1 MNRLKDYFNAS
12 GLTVTGIAAFV
23 FVFYLS
29 LSSGSDQ
36 PNTIINQGHVQQF
49 QCDDPYTSLTEWTKI
64 TLPHW
69 EIGKETPVRCLRMTT
84 TLTRAQLSVENGPAK
99 LMINAMTT
107 LGRVWLNGEK
117 IDEILHS
124 DLRQRVKWFRPY
136 AVAIPAHLVR
146 DTNVMTFDYFN
157 HDPLFQLG
165 ELHIG
170 SEPAIENMIRQVLFI
185 SKITINGSNILFG
198 TLGAFLISFSMLFKR
213 ERLIGLAGMT
223 MFGWAFFFN
232 MLMTVSVP
240 ADYYVLWQALI
251 YGFLA
256 WAVFSFADFMKVIA
270 EIKSNP
276 VRTKLRNLFGISASV
291 ICLYFGNESAY
302 YLNLYWVPATIIYL
316 ISVLLRCVLL
326 ENIFLKN
333 EGKMLILQSSLMVAL
348 TFHDYLV
355 SSGQMKYAFAM
366 LGDYMPHIW
375 FEEIYLMQFSMTAL
389 LMVTGII
396 VFKRYRTSQ
405 NYQMAEATRITKAL
419 QHSEER
425 LREVLQKQHA
435 INNIRLIQ
443 SERERLLM
451 EIHDGVGSQLISG
464 MLLAKKQDLS
474 QAAVLDMFQVCMD
487 DVRVIIDC
495 ISLGKPANAA
505 TMIGALL
512 ERQRTRLKGLG
523 IELEFIPGKKP
534 NATNQDI
541 SDAQCLHASRIVQ
554 ECIANAIKHAECNK
568 ITVHLRQYRDH
579 LMVVIRDNGEGLA
592 PIDRMELGRGLKN
605 MRKRARLLAGQIRF
619 LSRQDGFSVMLR
631 FKNTT
636 TDDWKAAA

>member
-1 MNRLKDYFNAS
+1 MNRLKDSFLS
-12 GLTVTGIAAFV
+12 SILVMSGIALLLFG
-23 FVFYLS
+23 FYVS
-29 LSSGSDQ
+29 LGSDG
-36 PNTIINQGHVQQF
+36 PRPVVINQGSVQQF
-49 QCDDPYTSLTEWTKI
+49 SCNDMSKPLTEWTKI

-69 EIGKETPVRCLRMTT
+69 EKGLETPVRCMRMST
-84 TLTRAQLSVENGPAK
+84 TLTRAQLSVEHGPAK
-99 LMINAMTT
+99 LMINAHSS

-117 IDEILHS
+117 VDDILHS
-124 DLRQRVKWFRPY
+124 DMRQRVLWLRPY

-146 DTNVMTFDYFN
+146 DTNVMTFEYFN
-157 HDPLFQLG
+157 YQPVFHLG

-170 SEPAIENMIRQVLFI
+170 SEPVIENMMRQVQFI
-185 SKITINGSNILFG
+185 SKTTASGATVLFG
-198 TLGAFLISFSMLFKR
+198 TLGAFLISFSILFKR

-223 MFGWAFFFN
+223 MFGWAVFLN
-232 MLMTVSVP
+232 MLMMVSVP
-240 ADYYVLWQALI
+240 AEYYVLWQALM
-251 YGFLA
+251 YGFIA
-256 WAVFSFADFMKVIA
+256 WAIFSFADFTKIIA
-270 EIKSNP
+270 EVKSNP
-276 VRTKLRNLFGISASV
+276 VRTKLRNLFGASATL
-291 ICLYFGNESAY
+291 ICLYFGSESVY
-302 YLNLYWVPATIIYL
+302 YLNIYWVAAGIVYFV
-316 ISVLLRCVLL
+316 SVLLRCVLL
-326 ENIFLKN
+326 ENIFLKK
-333 EGKMLILQSSLMVAL
+333 EGRMLIFQSSLTVML

-355 SSGQMKYAFAM
+355 ASGQMKYAFA
-366 LGDYMPHIW
+366 LFGDLLPHIW
-375 FEEIYLMQFSMTAL
+375 FEEIFLMQFGMTAL
-389 LMVTGII
+389 LAVMGII

-505 TMIGALL
+505 KMIGALL
-512 ERQRTRLKGLG
+512 ERQRPRLKGLG
-523 IELEFIPGKKP
+523 IALDFIPDKKR
-534 NATNQDI
+534 NATNHDI

-554 ECIANAIKHAECNK
+554 ECIANAIKHAQCSK

-619 LSRQDGFSVMLR
+619 LSRNDGFSVMLR
-631 FKNTT
+631 FRNTA
-636 TDDWKAAA
+636 TDEWKAAA

>member
-1 MNRLKDYFNAS
+1 MNRLKDS
-12 GLTVTGIAAFV
+12 FV
-23 FVFYLS
+23 SSSLVIMGMALLLFVFYLS
-29 LSSGSDQ
+29 SGHSG
-36 PNTIINQGHVQQF
+36 PPPVVVNSGTVQQF
-49 QCDDPYTSLTEWTKI
+49 ECADPSKPLTEWTKI

-69 EIGKETPVRCLRMTT
+69 ENGIETPVRCMRMATT
-84 TLTRAQLSVENGPAK
+84 VTREQLTVEHGPAK
-99 LMINAMTT
+99 LMINALSS
-107 LGRVWLNGEK
+107 LGRVRLNGEK
-117 IDEILHS
+117 IDEITHS
-124 DLRQRVKWFRPY
+124 DLQQRVLWFRPY
-136 AVAIPAHLVR
+136 AVPIPAHLVR
-146 DTNVMTFDYFN
+146 DTNVLAMEYFN
-157 HDPLFQLG
+157 YQPMFQLG

-170 SEPAIENMIRQVLFI
+170 SEPVIENMMRQIWFV
-185 SKITINGSNILFG
+185 SKITVNGSNVLFG
-198 TLGAFLISFSMLFKR
+198 ILGAFLISFSILFKR

-223 MFGWAFFFN
+223 MFGWAIFLN
-232 MLMTVSVP
+232 MLMMVVVP
-240 ADYYVLWQALI
+240 AEYYVLWQALMYAFI
-251 YGFLA
+251 A
-256 WAVFSFADFMKVIA
+256 WAIFSFADFIKVIA
-270 EIKSNP
+270 EVKSNP
-276 VRTKLRNLFGISASV
+276 LRNKLRTIFALSATV
-291 ICLYFGNESAY
+291 ICLYFGSSSVY
-302 YLNLYWVPATIIYL
+302 YINIYWVGGAIVYFV
-316 ISVLLRCVLL
+316 SVLLRCVLL
-326 ENIFLKN
+326 ENMFLKR
-333 EGKMLILQSSLMVAL
+333 EGRMLIFQSSLTVVL

-355 SSGQMKYAFAM
+355 ASGQMKYAFAL
-366 LGDYMPHIW
+366 LGDYLPHVW
-375 FEEIYLMQFSMTAL
+375 FEEIYVMQFGMTAL
-389 LMVTGII
+389 LMVMGII

-443 SERERLLM
+443 SERERLLI

-505 TMIGALL
+505 RMIGALL
-512 ERQRTRLKGLG
+512 ERQRPRLKGLG
-523 IELEFIPGKKP
+523 IELKFIPEKKR

-554 ECIANAIKHAECNK
+554 ECIANAIKHAQCSM

-619 LSRQDGFSVMLR
+619 LSRHDGFSVMLR

-636 TDDWKAAA
+636 TEEWKAAA